1 MIHPIVM
8 YNSENL
14 AHLTEHQINAINGN
28 NNSLLFYADKAYPN
42 SLQQKFL
49 KFILGVKKNCSNMAT
64 LGEIGEIPTIFHGF
78 VSLLSFWHR
87 TRSMDEDTLVKQAL
101 NAMTNDNN
109 VKSEWLASVKF
120 LLQYLEMDNYYVHTQ
135 LITTTKRFTYACKKK
150 FQSKFI
156 EEWLNR
162 LAGVNTRVGE
172 TSKLRFYKLFK
183 TSFSKEPYLDHIKD
197 FRLRKIL
204 TKFRCSD
211 RTLEIEVDRHKNLK
225 VEDRV
230 CKLCDNGDVESEMHF
245 LAFCPAYTQIRNHFF
260 GNIDPINW
268 IDTLACKDKDTSY
281 RLANYMDKPFKLSK
295 NILAPL

>member
-1 MIHPIVM
+1 
-8 YNSENL
+8 
-14 AHLTEHQINAINGN
+14 
-28 NNSLLFYADKAYPN
+28 
-42 SLQQKFL
+42 
-49 KFILGVKKNCSNMAT
+49 MAG
-64 LGEIGEIPTIFHGF
+64 L
-78 VSLLSFWHR
+78 
-87 TRSMDEDTLVKQAL
+87 
-101 NAMTNDNN
+101 
-109 VKSEWLASVKF
+109 KF
-120 LLQYLEMDNYYVHTQ
+120 LLQYLEMDDYYVHTQ

-156 EEWLNR
+156 EEWLNK
-162 LAGVNTRVGE
+162 LAGVNMRIGE

-183 TSFSKEPYLDHIKD
+183 TSFGKEPYLDHIKD

-211 RTLEIEVDRHKNLK
+211 HTLEIEVGRHKNLK

-245 LAFCPAYTQIRNHFF
+245 LAFCPAYTQIRNNSF

-281 RLANYMDKPFKLSK
+281 RLRK